1 MPYIVVVNHK
11 SKGAIR
17 IQTDVA
23 HKENAIAQ
31 AKMRNPEPGYDWEGA
46 TVEERPAELDAA
58 EKNSHRGGRRCYR
71 SMLSPRRKDEGFIRN
86 TGTRWRTHI
95 RQGPAGVSCDAA
107 RFRPLENTQSH
118 RYPANEVARQL
129 HGVGGDLLF
138 PTLRH
143 PGGGLFAPPTCAA
156 AAAAF
161 FCASIIVF
169 MGSKNSANSWESLLP
184 FFTKRRV

>member
-58 EKNSHRGGRRCYR
+58 EKNSHRGGRRWYPR
-71 SMLSPRRKDEGFIRN
+71 KLSPRRKDEGFIRN
-86 TGTRWRTHI
+86 NRTRWRT
-95 RQGPAGVSCDAA
+95 QLWQ
-107 RFRPLENTQSH
+107 RPT
-118 RYPANEVARQL
+118 
-129 HGVGGDLLF
+129 G
-138 PTLRH
+138 
-143 PGGGLFAPPTCAA
+143 
-156 AAAAF
+156 
-161 FCASIIVF
+161 
-169 MGSKNSANSWESLLP
+169 
-184 FFTKRRV
+184 

>member
-58 EKNSHRGGRRCYR
+58 EKNSHRGGRRCSR
-71 SMLSPRRKDEGFIRN
+71 RMLYAPPKDGSFIRN
-86 TGTRWRTHI
+86 IGTTWRTHS
-95 RQGPAGVSCDAA
+95 RSGTAG
-107 RFRPLENTQSH
+107 
-118 RYPANEVARQL
+118 
-129 HGVGGDLLF
+129 
-138 PTLRH
+138 
-143 PGGGLFAPPTCAA
+143 
-156 AAAAF
+156 
-161 FCASIIVF
+161 
-169 MGSKNSANSWESLLP
+169 
-184 FFTKRRV
+184 